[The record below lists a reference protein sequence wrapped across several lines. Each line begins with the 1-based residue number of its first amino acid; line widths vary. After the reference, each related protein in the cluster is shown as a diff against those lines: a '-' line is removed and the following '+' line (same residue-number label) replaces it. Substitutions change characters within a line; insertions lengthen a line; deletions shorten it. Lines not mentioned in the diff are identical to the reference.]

1 MLKTKAAVNA
11 RLTASLPAKLPAQW
25 ETSSVNNLNNYE
37 FAKKQ

>member
-11 RLTASLPAKLPAQW
+11 RLPASLPAKLPAQY
-25 ETSSVNNLNNYE
+25 EISSVNNLNNYE